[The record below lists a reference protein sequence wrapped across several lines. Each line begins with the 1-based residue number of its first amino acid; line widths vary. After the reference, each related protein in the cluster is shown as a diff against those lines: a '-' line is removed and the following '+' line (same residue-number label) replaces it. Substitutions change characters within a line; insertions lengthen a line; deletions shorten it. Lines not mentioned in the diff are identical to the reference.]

1 MAFPVGPSES
11 KTLELLSRVRGGEDG
26 AWNELFRRHH
36 DQLLF
41 AVRMRL
47 GPDLRKH
54 LQSVDIF
61 QSVALESLRAL
72 EGFEYRGP
80 GSLNRF
86 LNTLVTNKIRDRADT
101 FRAHKRAG
109 TVPLPDDIS
118 SAPESAYQDPEL
130 YERLERSL
138 ASLPED
144 FREVL
149 LLRKVEGLSSKEV
162 AERLDKSDE
171 AVRKSYSR
179 ALARLTLAMG
189 VSERS

>member
-1 MAFPVGPSES
+1 MAFPEGPSES
-11 KTLELLSRVRGGEDG
+11 KTLELLGRVRGGEDE

-86 LNTLVTNKIRDRADT
+86 LNTLVTNKIRDRVDT
-101 FRAHKRAG
+101 FRALKRAG
-109 TVPLPDDIS
+109 TVPLPEDVGL
-118 SAPESAYQDPEL
+118 PEPAYQDPEL

-138 ASLPED
+138 SGLPAEL
-144 FREVL
+144 REVL
-149 LLRKVEGLSSKEV
+149 LLRKVEGFSSKEV
-162 AERLDKSDE
+162 AERLGRSDD
-171 AVRKSYSR
+171 AVRKAYSR
-179 ALARLTLAMG
+179 ALARLTLSMA
-189 VSERS
+189 E